1 MLLSRRELV
10 EKIKATKGFYSVQ
23 FVKRSTGDKR
33 LMTCLNHVKKYLNG
47 GELSFDPEAYN
58 LIPTWSVDS
67 KGYRS
72 IPVEGIIG
80 ATINHQTYL
89 VRD

>member
-1 MLLSRRELV
+1 MLLTRRELV
-10 EKIKATKGFYSVQ
+10 EKIKTARGFYSVQ
-23 FVKRSTGDKR
+23 FIKRTNGAKR
-33 LMTCLNHVKKYLNG
+33 LMTCLNHVKKHLRG
-47 GELSFDPEAYN
+47 GQTNFIPEEYG

-67 KGYRS
+67 EDYRS